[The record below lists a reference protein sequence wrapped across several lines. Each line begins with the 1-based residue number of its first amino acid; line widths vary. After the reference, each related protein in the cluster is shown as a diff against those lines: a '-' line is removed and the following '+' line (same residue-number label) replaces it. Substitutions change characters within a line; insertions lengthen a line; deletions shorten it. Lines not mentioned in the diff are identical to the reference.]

1 MAGNS
6 SSPLI
11 DVHQLRRL
19 LGEAAHV
26 FTVEAIGACPST
38 NTLLLDQAE
47 AGAPSGKVV
56 VTDRQT
62 AGRGSRGRQWQASP
76 EASLT
81 FSVLWRFGDDLEK
94 LTGLSLV
101 VGLALVRALESIG
114 ANDVGL
120 KWPNDILHGGRK
132 LGGILVELH
141 TEARSAGAVIGIGLN
156 LAMPPAFDTTS
167 AIALAPT
174 ALTEILAQCPE
185 RTVVLAAVLREL
197 ALLLPGF
204 AGDGLAPFLVDW
216 QRRNVWRDQL
226 VSLVRDQQVL
236 AQGICR
242 GIDQDG
248 ALLVETDGRVERFL
262 SGDLS
267 IRAIA

>member
-6 SSPLI
+6 YSPLI

-19 LGEAAHV
+19 LGDAAYV
-26 FTVEAIGACPST
+26 FALEAIDACPST

-56 VTDRQT
+56 ITDRQT

-81 FSVLWRFGDDLEK
+81 FSLLWRFADDLEK

-101 VGLALVRALESIG
+101 VGLAVVRALESLG
-114 ANDVGL
+114 AKDVGL
-120 KWPNDILHGGRK
+120 KWPNDILHDGRK

-156 LAMPPAFDTTS
+156 LALPPAFDTTS
-167 AIALAPT
+167 TIALTPT
-174 ALTEILAQCPE
+174 ALSEILAPCPE
-185 RTVVLAAVLREL
+185 RTVVLAAVLCEL
-197 ALLLPGF
+197 ARAMPQF
-204 AGDGLAPFLVDW
+204 AHDGLAPFLADW
-216 QRRNVWRDQL
+216 QQRNVWRDQL
-226 VSLVRDQQVL
+226 VNLVRDKQIL
-236 AQGICR
+236 ARGICR
-242 GIDQDG
+242 GIDSDG
-248 ALLVETDGRVERFL
+248 ALLVEADGHLERFL

-267 IRAIA
+267 IRASA

>member
-1 MAGNS
+1 MAGFS

-11 DVHQLRRL
+11 DVSQLQRQL
-19 LGEAAHV
+19 AEVAHV
-26 FTVEAIGACPST
+26 FTLETIDTCPST

-47 AGAPSGKVV
+47 TGAPSGKVV
-56 VTDRQT
+56 IADRQT

-81 FSVLWRFGDDLEK
+81 FSLLWRFGDDLEK

-101 VGLALVRALESIG
+101 VGLAVVRALESLG
-114 ANDVGL
+114 AKDIGL

-141 TEARSAGAVIGIGLN
+141 TEARAAGAVIGIGLN

-167 AIALAPT
+167 AIALVPT
-174 ALTEILAQCPE
+174 ALTEVLPQRPE
-185 RTVVLAAVLREL
+185 RVVVLAAVLREL
-197 ALLLPGF
+197 AGSLPEF
-204 AGDGLAPFLVDW
+204 VRDGLAPFLADW
-216 QRRNVWRDQL
+216 QRCNVWRDQT
-226 VSLVRDQQVL
+226 VNLVRDGQTL
-236 AQGICR
+236 AQGVCR
-242 GIDQDG
+242 GIDRDG
-248 ALLVETDGRVERFL
+248 ALLVEMDGRVERFL

-267 IRAIA
+267 IRAVA